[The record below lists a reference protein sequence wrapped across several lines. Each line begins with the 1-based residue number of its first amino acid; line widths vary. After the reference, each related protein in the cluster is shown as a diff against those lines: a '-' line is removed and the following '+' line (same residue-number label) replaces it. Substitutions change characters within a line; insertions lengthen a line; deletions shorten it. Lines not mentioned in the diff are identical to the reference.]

1 MNMKR
6 KRTIY
11 LSLLAFLPLILG
23 ISSIWI
29 VYHNQNVLTQ
39 RAISAIN
46 EQFVGELTIQDSYVS
61 PFANFP
67 YISIDLKGI
76 KFYESKAVDS
86 KPIYEAEDFYVGF
99 NIWDIIIGNY
109 SVKKLKIIKGY
120 LHVVKYEN
128 GDINLLLAKGI
139 TEEKD
144 VPENEDALVF
154 DLAGIVIEKFDITY
168 SDLAQKNDFVFHVG
182 SLQSDFRFQ
191 EGHIFINL
199 LSDLVF
205 DYDKEGANTFFADKK
220 IHLDL
225 ELDYFEQL
233 QQILISPSKFKL
245 EDAMLGL
252 SGEIKS
258 LEEGMDLDL
267 KINGE
272 KPDFNI
278 FAAFAPKEVG
288 EILSRYKNEGEV
300 YFLGSVKGLIA
311 KEESP
316 AISVEFGA
324 NNAYFLNPTIDKKV
338 DALQFSGF
346 YTNGKDRNLK
356 TSEIQLQNFSA
367 RPDQGT
373 FQGRLIV
380 KDFEDPFIKVN
391 LNADLDLGFLGE
403 FFEVEG
409 LRGITGQ
416 VILNM
421 DFDEMID
428 MDLTS
433 KGLATVQESLQSE
446 IFLKGLS
453 FSVPGLE
460 HAVKGANGYAFMKNG
475 KVVLDS
481 LSFKMGNS
489 DFAFSGE
496 LDDFPVLLHGAKLP
510 LKASF
515 NAKSKHIDLAQLI
528 PADSSGT
535 KTEEV
540 ISDFEI
546 KMSFQTTGHELLN
559 YEYVPQGEF
568 FIEDFYAKLK
578 HYPHVFHDFEV
589 DLLIEENTIEIKD
602 FKGEIDKSDFL
613 FTGKIDNYRKWFQ
626 VDKVGKS
633 SFDFDLISNQLKI
646 NDLLRYD
653 GVDYLPETYRNEIFS
668 EVKLKG
674 NVDLN
679 FQGGFQSAD
688 LHLKKMEG
696 KMKIHPLKL
705 ENFQGKLHYEKEYL
719 SLDNLSGKMGTS
731 DFRLM
736 LGYFMGEK
744 DSTAPKR
751 NYFHLQAKTLD
762 LDALMGFEGFKTD
775 TNHQDA
781 FNVFELPF
789 SNMDFSMEIEKMNY
803 HTFWLENVV
812 AKARTTTDHYLY
824 LDTLGLSLADGT
836 LGVNGYFNGSN
847 PDEIYFH
854 STMKAKKLDLDKL
867 LIKFENFG
875 QDYLIN
881 ENLHGLVS
889 GTITSKFLVHPDLTP
904 IIEKSNAKMDLTIY
918 QGSIVNFAP
927 MDAMSD
933 YFSDRNLKNI
943 RFDTLSNTF
952 DLKGGIL
959 NIPKMTINSS
969 LGFIELSGKQ
979 SLDLNMDYF
988 IRVPLAMVTQVG
1000 FRSLFGGKNKNEI
1013 DPEQE
1018 DAIVYR
1024 DADRRIRFVNI
1035 NMKGTPEDYKI
1046 SLKRDQD

>member
-225 ELDYFEQL
+225 ELDYFEEL